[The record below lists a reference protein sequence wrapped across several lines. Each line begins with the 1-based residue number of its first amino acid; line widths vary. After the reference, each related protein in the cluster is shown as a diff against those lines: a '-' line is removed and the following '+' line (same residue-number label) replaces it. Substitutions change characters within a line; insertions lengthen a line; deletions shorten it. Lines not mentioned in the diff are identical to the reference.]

1 LNPVNSRTARDLQL
15 NRVIA
20 AVAGYCRT
28 DRGRLMVTDSH
39 PLARIDDGRSEI
51 AIVEEAVRL
60 LQFDAMEYLQPVP
73 AMDAEIAQVVKGGV
87 LGNEELILFARTL
100 QVAEAVRVHIFE
112 LKLRAPRLAQLFETT
127 RSVSTVAERIASTF
141 TEDGAISDDASPV
154 LAELR
159 AKVRQISRRV
169 KSTVEEM
176 LRDSQVASF
185 VQDSYFTLREGRY
198 VLPVKAEDY
207 RFVPGIIH
215 GTSQTGHTFF
225 VEPSRIVDDNNAL
238 TVAADEIAVE
248 EQAVRADRSRLIA
261 RFSGE
266 IVALCDALW
275 RTDSIVGRAEFAR
288 RLGRVGVAAPEIVGD
303 DGHLV
308 LKGAVNP
315 ILALQSTRQ
324 VVPIDID
331 MTPSIWGQGVDNLV
345 PAGDLQKPLAGKPAV
360 RNGSKNDPKNETW
373 VGGGGGHAVVISGPN
388 AGGKSVTLSTVGLC
402 CLLVKFGILPPVEE
416 GSRIPWYDHIFTV
429 IGDPSDMDRSVS
441 NFTGQLARVEE
452 ILKLGDRR
460 TLVLIDELAT
470 GTEPGKGEALAA
482 AIVEYLVESGHECLV
497 ATHYDMLKR
506 EAVADRRF
514 SNVRVSVDQ
523 QTLAPTYRIEHGVV
537 GDSNPF
543 HVARSVGFPQRILDR
558 AMEMTGQRERQL
570 EEALAKANSL
580 NAELLAERSA
590 TADLKARLIEDRRKY
605 AEELTRLRKD
615 SDRLVYQA
623 RQDVLRKMKALEDEL
638 ERIGREVRAERA
650 EATRREQMIVR
661 RREEVK
667 TKKAEIVGEIEK
679 EAELVGDVPAERLT
693 ASEIS
698 VGQRVFVVKLRSEGI
713 VTEVSSGGRKVEVQ
727 IGLLKT
733 SAKLE
738 DLRKPPKNQP
748 KKEKALTGRERD
760 RMIKSRS
767 SGSELLPTIDLAEA
781 QAPLMFVRSPD
792 NTVDVRGMRVDEA
805 MLAVEKLIDS
815 AILNQEPALMVIHGM
830 GTSALRK
837 AVRDYLSRSQYVKSN
852 RPGSRDE
859 GGEGVTIVE
868 MA

>member
-1 LNPVNSRTARDLQL
+1 MNPVDSRTAKDLQL

-28 DRGRLMVTDSH
+28 DRGRQMVTDSH
-39 PLARIDDGRSEI
+39 PFFRIEEGRSEI

-60 LQFDAMEYLQPVP
+60 LQFDSMEYLQPVP
-73 AMDAEIAQVVKGGV
+73 AMDTEIAQAVKGGV
-87 LGNEELILFARTL
+87 LGNEELILFARML
-100 QVAEAVRVHIFE
+100 QVAEAVRVRILE

-127 RSVSTVAERIASTF
+127 RSVSTVAERIANTF

-159 AKVRQISRRV
+159 AKVRQIGRRV

-275 RTDSIVGRAEFAR
+275 RTDSIIGRAEFAR

-315 ILALQSTRQ
+315 ILALQSSRQ

-331 MTPSIWGQGVDNLV
+331 MTPNSGEEGVENSV
-345 PAGDLQKPLAGKPAV
+345 PRGERPKSLAGSPAV
-360 RNGSKNDPKNETW
+360 PNGFKNETW
-373 VGGGGGHAVVISGPN
+373 VGSGGGYAVVISGPN
-388 AGGKSVTLSTVGLC
+388 AGGKSVTLSTVGLS

-506 EAVADRRF
+506 EAVSDRRF

-523 QTLAPTYRIEHGVV
+523 RTMAPTYRIEHGVV

-590 TADLKARLIEDRRKY
+590 TADLKSKLIEDRKKY
-605 AEELTRLRKD
+605 ADELTRLRKD

-667 TKKAEIVGEIEK
+667 TRKAEIVGEIEK

-713 VTEVSSGGRKVEVQ
+713 VTEVSSGGRKIEVQ

-733 SAKLE
+733 STKLE
-738 DLRKPPKNQP
+738 DLRKPPKNQLA
-748 KKEKALTGRERD
+748 KEKKTTGRERD

-767 SGSELLPTIDLAEA
+767 CGTEALPTIDLAEV

-805 MLAVEKLIDS
+805 TLAVEKLIDS

-837 AVRDYLSRSQYVKSN
+837 AVRDYLSRIQYVKSN